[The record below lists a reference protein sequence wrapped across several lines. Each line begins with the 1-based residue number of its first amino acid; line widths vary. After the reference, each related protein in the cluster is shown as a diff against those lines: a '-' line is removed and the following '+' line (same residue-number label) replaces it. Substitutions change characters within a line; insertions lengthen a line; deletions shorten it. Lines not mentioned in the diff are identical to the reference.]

1 MQRGAKFLLKAA
13 LPVSIK
19 SHWCQS
25 AVKTRPT
32 NRPELENQKKAYQSP
47 VLVNYG
53 TVWELTRMVGVSG
66 SLDVGGSGGRIK
78 TGT

>member
-1 MQRGAKFLLKAA
+1 M
-13 LPVSIK
+13 
-19 SHWCQS
+19 
-25 AVKTRPT
+25 KTRPT